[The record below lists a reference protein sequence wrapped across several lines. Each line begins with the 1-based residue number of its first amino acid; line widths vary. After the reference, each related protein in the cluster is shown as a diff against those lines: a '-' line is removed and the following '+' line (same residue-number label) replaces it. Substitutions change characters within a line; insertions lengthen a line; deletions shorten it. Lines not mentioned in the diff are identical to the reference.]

1 MHPKSWTAFGV
12 HINIDPA
19 LFTHE
24 KDAYPGRYAS

>member
-1 MHPKSWTAFGV
+1 MHLQSCPTFGV

-24 KDAYPGRYAS
+24 KDAYPGRDAS